1 MYLLIPS
8 QILMDSQQQRRVW
21 QVAQGHLGQ
30 EFDPRVRPRDASPTP
45 GVLML
50 LGVEDAVYKIA
61 HQKLVENEIMIH
73 QTVHATVPYI
83 VKSDLDM
90 LGFVEG
96 AGAGSTF
103 LKLQHLGRSLEAVP
117 LKMLSHYWSCAHQA
131 VTGLHMAG
139 MLHRD
144 IKPDN
149 TSVINGDLFL
159 KDFDVLERGTEQW
172 MTLHQ

>member
-1 MYLLIPS
+1 
-8 QILMDSQQQRRVW
+8 
-21 QVAQGHLGQ
+21 
-30 EFDPRVRPRDASPTP
+30 
-45 GVLML
+45 
-50 LGVEDAVYKIA
+50 
-61 HQKLVENEIMIH
+61 MIH

-159 KDFDVLERGTEQW
+159 KDFDVLVGTSDA
-172 MTLHQ
+172 TLQSRAWN